1 MQPDILVTAPLPPFL
16 YEPLKADY
24 RCHDYYQSSHK
35 PGLLA
40 AEGARVRGLVQG
52 GGTLTPTELL
62 DKLPKLEIISVF
74 GVGYDGVPVAYCKQ
88 RGLKVTNTPD
98 VLTDDVADVALGL
111 ILMTGRGFVRLNRF
125 VQAGEWE
132 KRGPELT
139 AKLGG
144 RKVGVL
150 GLGRIGKAI
159 AQRVA
164 AMGMKVA
171 YTGRKPQ
178 DVPYEYMSD
187 LRSLAAAVDFLVVAC
202 PGGPATKNIVDSGVL
217 AALAAQETPEPVHTF
232 TIGFGERSFDE
243 RADARLVAER
253 YGTAHHE
260 LLVQPDPEQLL
271 QALAEAFD
279 EPFADSS
286 ALPTYL
292 VSQLAA
298 EDVKVALS
306 GEGGDELFGGYYT
319 YAADLLAERVGGLA
333 RIARPFVERLPTST
347 AKASFD
353 YRAKRFVRAA
363 HLPPLERH
371 HGWKEVFSPAARA
384 ELTGGS
390 SSFDPVDLL
399 RSRYD
404 ETTGTDELARLQD
417 VDLGV
422 YLVDDLLVKTDRASM
437 AHSLEARVPYLDT
450 VVTNLALALPTR
462 QKLRGFTK
470 KVLLR
475 KAAEPLLPRGIVRG
489 KKRGFSIPA
498 AAWLR
503 GELEPF
509 ARETLSAETLRRQGF
524 FRPEAVNRL
533 LDSHVAGREDLSR
546 QLWGLLAFTLWHER
560 HVERRPSR
568 SRMPELLAER

>member
-139 AKLGG
+139 TKLGG

-217 AALAAQETPEPVHTF
+217 AALGKKGTL
-232 TIGFGERSFDE
+232 INI
-243 RADARLVAER
+243 ARGSIV
-253 YGTAHHE
+253 
-260 LLVQPDPEQLL
+260 
-271 QALAEAFD
+271 D
-279 EPFADSS
+279 EPALVTALKAGSIKGAGLDVFAD
-286 ALPTYL
+286 
-292 VSQLAA
+292 
-298 EDVKVALS
+298 
-306 GEGGDELFGGYYT
+306 
-319 YAADLLAERVGGLA
+319 
-333 RIARPFVERLPTST
+333 
-347 AKASFD
+347 
-353 YRAKRFVRAA
+353 
-363 HLPPLERH
+363 
-371 HGWKEVFSPAARA
+371 
-384 ELTGGS
+384 
-390 SSFDPVDLL
+390 
-399 RSRYD
+399 
-404 ETTGTDELARLQD
+404 
-417 VDLGV
+417 
-422 YLVDDLLVKTDRASM
+422 
-437 AHSLEARVPYLDT
+437 
-450 VVTNLALALPTR
+450 
-462 QKLRGFTK
+462 
-470 KVLLR
+470 
-475 KAAEPLLPRGIVRG
+475 EPH
-489 KKRGFSIPA
+489 IPA
-498 AAWLR
+498 
-503 GELEPF
+503 
-509 ARETLSAETLRRQGF
+509 
-524 FRPEAVNRL
+524 
-533 LDSHVAGREDLSR
+533 
-546 QLWGLLAFTLWHER
+546 
-560 HVERRPSR
+560 
-568 SRMPELLAER
+568 ELLAMDNVVLLPHVGSATRETRQAMGDLCKANLDAYFGGKGVLTLIPELR